1 MTGAATDVVIDG
13 VAVILLVAGVGFLAI
28 SALGLIRFPD
38 FWTRAHAVAKAET
51 LGLVLVFLGLIV
63 LNRFGAGSLQ
73 LALIAG
79 FSLLVNPTAIHALAR
94 SAARR
99 PEILHVH
106 SGGDDG
112 DGGTEQVQHRT
123 GEHGAHGAHDDQGD
137 DVG

>member
-1 MTGAATDVVIDG
+1 MDVI
-13 VAVILLVAGVGFLAI
+13 AVVLLIAGTGFLAV

-99 PEILHVH
+99 PEILQVH
-106 SGGDDG
+106 ISGDDG
-112 DGGTEQVQHRT
+112 DGGRDA
-123 GEHGAHGAHDDQGD
+123 GEPIDEELR
-137 DVG
+137 

>member
-1 MTGAATDVVIDG
+1 MDPVIDT
-13 VAVILLVAGVGFLAI
+13 VAVVLLVAGTAFLAI
-28 SALGLIRFPD
+28 SALGLVRFPD

-106 SGGDDG
+106 HGGDDG
-112 DGGTEQVQHRT
+112 DGGRDD
-123 GEHGAHGAHDDQGD
+123 GRHDDTGPER
-137 DVG
+137 GST